1 MRSFNVSR
9 NIIAGLFGQLST
21 TVLNFISRTVFVYI
35 LGAEYLGINGLF
47 TNVLTVLNIAEL
59 GISSAIV
66 FSLYEPLHKQDIKK
80 VQAIMNL
87 YRKIY
92 FVIGII
98 VLVLGIALIPIL
110 PYMMKGSTT
119 LVNIN
124 IVYLLFLLQTVFT
137 YWFFSYKSALPQA
150 DQNQYIVS
158 LATAIINAVKILVQI
173 VVLLI
178 SKSFLLYLVASVVF
192 SVINNYFIAKKVDQK
207 YPYIRLKNQ
216 EKVTKNEKRYIFKNV
231 AGMAM
236 YKISGTVLNS
246 ADNIIISSF
255 IGVVTVGIY
264 SNYLLIIRTLISL
277 VGIVFSSFTSS
288 IGNLFVSESKE
299 KGEFIFRCL
308 NFLNFWVYG
317 FCAICLWNLFN
328 PFITL
333 WIGSS
338 YLLTK
343 DIVFI
348 IILNFVTDGLEQAVI
363 AYKDACGL
371 FWKGK
376 IRPVVSSI
384 LNIILSI
391 VLVKPLGIFGV
402 ILGTI
407 LTRFLTTWW
416 FDPLLVYRNV
426 FNMSPK
432 RYYFR
437 YIRSLLLIIIM
448 CWLTGEMCNLMPQD
462 TILGFVGTCA
472 ISFIFPNIIFYILF
486 RKSAE
491 FSYIFNTGKNVLVK
505 LLNIRNQKGE

>member
-9 NIIAGLFGQLST
+9 NIIAGLVGQLIT
-21 TVLNFISRTVFVYI
+21 TVLNFVSRTVFVYV

-59 GISSAIV
+59 GIGSAIV
-66 FSLYEPLHKQDIKK
+66 FSLYEPLHKQNIPK
-80 VQAIMNL
+80 VQAIMKL
-87 YRKIY
+87 YQKIY

-98 VLVLGIALIPIL
+98 VLILGVLLIPAL

-119 LVNIN
+119 LVNVN
-124 IVYLLFLLQTVFT
+124 LVYLLFLAQTVFT

-158 LATAIINAVKILVQI
+158 LATAIINAAKILVQI
-173 VVLLI
+173 IVLI
-178 SKSFLLYLVASVVF
+178 ICKSFIVYLIVSVIFSVV
-192 SVINNYFIAKKVDQK
+192 NNYYIAKRVDRK
-207 YPYIRLKNQ
+207 YPYIREKNY
-216 EKVTKNEKRYIFKNV
+216 EKISKDEKKYIFKNV

-236 YKISGTVLNS
+236 YKISGTFLNA
-246 ADNIIISSF
+246 ADYIIISSF
-255 IGVVTVGIY
+255 IGVITVGIY

-288 IGNLFVSESKE
+288 IGNLYVSESKE
-299 KGEFIFRCL
+299 KSEFVFRCL
-308 NFLNFWVYG
+308 NFLNFWIYG

-333 WIGSS
+333 WVGPS

-348 IILNFVTDGLEQAVI
+348 IVLNFVTDGLEQAVI

-376 IRPVVSSI
+376 IRPIVSSI

-391 VLVKPLGIFGV
+391 ALVEPFGIFGV

-426 FNMSPK
+426 FDMSPK
-432 RYYFR
+432 HYYFR
-437 YIRSLLLIIIM
+437 YLRSLLLIIITGA
-448 CWLTGEMCNLMPQD
+448 LTNGLCSLFPPN
-462 TILGFVGTCA
+462 TLGGFIGSCFVSC
-472 ISFIFPNIIFYILF
+472 IIPNIVFYFLF

-491 FSYIFNTGKNVLVK
+491 FHYILYTGKNIFAILTK
-505 LLNIRNQKGE
+505 RNKKGE